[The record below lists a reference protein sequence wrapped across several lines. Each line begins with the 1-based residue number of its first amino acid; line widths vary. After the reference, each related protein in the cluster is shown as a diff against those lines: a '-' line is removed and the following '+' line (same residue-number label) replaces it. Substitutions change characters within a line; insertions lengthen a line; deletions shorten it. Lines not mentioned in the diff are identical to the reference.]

1 MSTTVEYILD
11 VETGR
16 AQAGLKRT
24 EQQTKRTT
32 STLRNMRREAR
43 AVSGGLQFTGE
54 AANALAPELSGMA
67 DMAIGAAGALRGLG
81 RALASGN
88 PLIIGATV
96 VVGSLI
102 AAYAALTAATKRNE
116 ESQKEFKKAVEET
129 NKAIEQNKIAFDNAE
144 AAILGNAGVVNDLSF
159 EYQKLTGQIGAAEA
173 AELQRE
179 QKVGKFADKASQ
191 ELAKQSKLLDDTM
204 AKEREQLR
212 AAQKRMAVLEQE
224 GRAFVMREGELR
236 LTKEGR
242 QQREAIEAIEKRI
255 RDVGREQNNIREN
268 GQQRINAL
276 VDEYARA
283 LKGIEDETKKQQ
295 QREEAI
301 KRAKDRQTKLQ
312 SILNSL
318 QSQAL
323 TLSDQLLNTQIARM
337 APLQKIGAEYQKEIM
352 LLERV
357 EQGITKQFE
366 EAEQI
371 ARSKRDQILL
381 TQILEEKTRALA
393 QVEALRGEALSEMF
407 KGQVSLSVK
416 LGKTLGKSVSGAI
429 KTQAKAVSKSSKD
442 AASALK
448 QLQGIID
455 QANDDQ
461 LSALD
466 KINSQEQKRL
476 DTLREIGKQEGINT
490 AEAEKAIRARA
501 QREREALRRRQAA
514 QGVGV
519 AETVVRA
526 SFDPQALIGAV
537 GSAFGPIG
545 SAIAGVVT
553 TLSDLG
559 QKDPEEIKEEFR
571 ATFEGIAKGLKVVI
585 PLIFEML
592 PPILFE
598 TAQMIINAIIQLP
611 FLIGTAIVKGL
622 RDLFTMM
629 FDGVR
634 KFFEDPLGAI
644 AGLFER
650 LFELILA
657 PIRGLLGGSF
667 MSGGRM
673 LSGQGGLRFT
683 GSNRGLAMLHE
694 GEAIV
699 PRSGQMSSSVAR
711 DAQSAMSAQG
721 GGGVTIVINSAIT
734 ERSAI
739 DGLVRRIEERFG
751 SFGQSTSNLFGG
763 V

>member
-11 VETGR
+11 IETGK

-32 STLRNMRREAR
+32 STLRGMRREAR

-88 PLIIGATV
+88 PLIIVATAAV
-96 VVGSLI
+96 ATLI
-102 AAYAALTAATKRNE
+102 AGYAAFTAATRRNE
-116 ESQKEFKKAVEET
+116 ESQKEFQKVIDET
-129 NKAIEQNKIAFDNAE
+129 NKRLEENKIAFNNAE
-144 AAILGNAGVVNDLSF
+144 AAILSNAGVVNDLTF
-159 EYQKLTGQIGAAEA
+159 EYQKLTGQITAAEA
-173 AELQRE
+173 AEFRRE
-179 QKVGKFADKASQ
+179 QKVGKFAEKAQGDLEKQRRVLFEIKSD
-191 ELAKQSKLLDDTM
+191 ENKRLA
-204 AKEREQLR
+204 
-212 AAQKRMAVLEQE
+212 AAQKRLQHLKDENRFFDRNFNLTLE
-224 GRAFVMREGELR
+224 GRR
-236 LTKEGR
+236 
-242 QQREAIEAIEKRI
+242 QRELVETIEKRI
-255 RDVGREQNNIREN
+255 SKISKDQIDLRTK
-268 GQQRINAL
+268 GQERINAQ
-276 VDEYARA
+276 VKEFEAS
-283 LKGIEDETKKQQ
+283 LKGIAEETDRQAK
-295 QREEAI
+295 REEAI

-337 APLQKIGAEYQKEIM
+337 APLQKIGAEYHKEIM

-357 EQGITKQFE
+357 EQGIIKQFE

-381 TQILEEKTRALA
+381 TQILEEKTRALV

-407 KGQVSLSVK
+407 KGQVSLSIK

-514 QGVGV
+514 QGIGV

-611 FLIGTAIVKGL
+611 FLIGTAIFKAL

-694 GEAIV
+694 GEMVV

-711 DAQSAMSAQG
+711 DAQSAMGAHSG

>member
-11 VETGR
+11 VETGK
-16 AQAGLKRT
+16 AQAGLKKT

-32 STLRNMRREAR
+32 STLRGMRREAR

-88 PLIIGATV
+88 PLIIGATAV
-96 VVGSLI
+96 VAALI
-102 AAYAALTAATKRNE
+102 AGYAAMTAATRRNE
-116 ESQKEFKKAVEET
+116 
-129 NKAIEQNKIAFDNAE
+129 D
-144 AAILGNAGVVNDLSF
+144 SF
-159 EYQKLTGQIGAAEA
+159 EYQKLTGQISAAEA
-173 AELQRE
+173 AEFRRE
-179 QKVGKFADKASQ
+179 QKVGKFGEKATQDLEKQRRALFEQ
-191 ELAKQSKLLDDTM
+191 ESAQNRLLA
-204 AKEREQLR
+204 
-212 AAQKRMAVLEQE
+212 AAQKRTQHLKDE
-224 GRAFVMREGELR
+224 GRFYDRNFR
-236 LTKEGR
+236 LTKEGLR
-242 QQREAIEAIEKRI
+242 QRQAVEAIEKRI
-255 RDVGREQNNIREN
+255 GDLNRQQLDLRTK
-268 GQQRINAL
+268 GQERINAQIK
-276 VDEYARA
+276 EYESSLNAIA
-283 LKGIEDETKKQQ
+283 KETERQAK
-295 QREEAI
+295 REEAI
-301 KRAKDRQTKLQ
+301 KRSKDRQTKLQ
-312 SILNSL
+312 GILNSL
-318 QSQAL
+318 QSQAVN
-323 TLSDQLLNTQIARM
+323 LSDRLLNVQIARM
-337 APLQKIGAEYQKEIM
+337 EPMQKIGAEYQKELM
-352 LLERV
+352 SLDRV
-357 EQGITKQFE
+357 EQGIIKQFE
-366 EAEQI
+366 EAEKI

-393 QVEALRGEALSEMF
+393 QVEALRGEALSKMF
-407 KGQVSLSVK
+407 SGQVSLAVK
-416 LGKTLGKSVSGAI
+416 LGKTLGKSVGGTL
-429 KTQAKAVSKSSKD
+429 KNQAKASAKASKD
-442 AASALK
+442 AAIALK
-448 QLQGIID
+448 QLQGIVD
-455 QANDDQ
+455 QANEDQ

-466 KINSQEQKRL
+466 KINQKEQDRL
-476 DTLREIGKQEGINT
+476 DTLKKIGKQENINT
-490 AEAEKAIRARA
+490 EEAEKAVRARA
-501 QREREALRRRQAA
+501 QREREALRRQQTA

-571 ATFEGIAKGLKVVI
+571 ATFEGIAKGLKVVV

-592 PPILFE
+592 PPILFDA
-598 TAQMIINAIIQLP
+598 AQMIINAIIQLP
-611 FLIGTAIVKGL
+611 FLIGTAIFKAL

-650 LFELILA
+650 PFELIMA

-683 GSNRGLAMLHE
+683 GGRGLAMLHE
-694 GEAIV
+694 GEMVV

-711 DAQSAMSAQG
+711 DAQNAISSQG
-721 GGGVTIVINSAIT
+721 GGGITIVINSAIT

>member
-11 VETGR
+11 VETGK
-16 AQAGLKRT
+16 AQAGLKKT

-32 STLRNMRREAR
+32 STLRGMRREAR

-88 PLIIGATV
+88 PLIIGATAV
-96 VVGSLI
+96 VAALI
-102 AAYAALTAATKRNE
+102 AGYAAMTAATRRNE
-116 ESQKEFKKAVEET
+116 ESQKELQKAIQET
-129 NKAIEQNKIAFDNAE
+129 NKQVEESKIAFDNAE
-144 AAILGNAGVVNDLSF
+144 AAILSNAGVVNDLSF
-159 EYQKLTGQIGAAEA
+159 EYQKLTGQISAAEA
-173 AELQRE
+173 AEFRRE
-179 QKVGKFADKASQ
+179 QKVGKFGEKATQDLEKQRRALFEQ
-191 ELAKQSKLLDDTM
+191 ESAQNRLLA
-204 AKEREQLR
+204 
-212 AAQKRMAVLEQE
+212 AAQKRTQHLKDE
-224 GRAFVMREGELR
+224 GRFYDRNFR
-236 LTKEGR
+236 LTKEGLR
-242 QQREAIEAIEKRI
+242 QRQAVEAIEKRI
-255 RDVGREQNNIREN
+255 GDLNRQQLDLRTK
-268 GQQRINAL
+268 GQERINAQIK
-276 VDEYARA
+276 EYESSLNAIA
-283 LKGIEDETKKQQ
+283 KETERQAK
-295 QREEAI
+295 REEAI
-301 KRAKDRQTKLQ
+301 KRSKDRQTKLQ
-312 SILNSL
+312 GILNSL
-318 QSQAL
+318 QSQAVN
-323 TLSDQLLNTQIARM
+323 LSDRLLNVQIARM
-337 APLQKIGAEYQKEIM
+337 EPMQKIGAEYQKELM
-352 LLERV
+352 SLDRV
-357 EQGITKQFE
+357 EQGIIKQFE
-366 EAEQI
+366 EAEKI

-393 QVEALRGEALSEMF
+393 QVEALRGEALSKMF
-407 KGQVSLSVK
+407 SGQVSLAVK
-416 LGKTLGKSVSGAI
+416 LGKTLGKSVGGTL
-429 KTQAKAVSKSSKD
+429 KNQAKASAKASKD
-442 AASALK
+442 AAIALK
-448 QLQGIID
+448 QLQGIVD
-455 QANDDQ
+455 QANEDQ

-466 KINSQEQKRL
+466 KINQKEQDRL
-476 DTLREIGKQEGINT
+476 DTLKKIGKQENINT
-490 AEAEKAIRARA
+490 EEAEKAVRARA
-501 QREREALRRRQAA
+501 QREREALRRQQTA

-571 ATFEGIAKGLKVVI
+571 ATFEGIAKGLKVVV

-592 PPILFE
+592 PPILFDA
-598 TAQMIINAIIQLP
+598 AQMIINAIIQLP
-611 FLIGTAIVKGL
+611 FLIGTAIFKAL

-650 LFELILA
+650 LFELIMA

-683 GSNRGLAMLHE
+683 GGRGLAMLHE
-694 GEAIV
+694 GEMVV

-711 DAQSAMSAQG
+711 DAQNAISSQG
-721 GGGVTIVINSAIT
+721 GGGITIVINSAIT

>member
-11 VETGR
+11 VETGK

-32 STLRNMRREAR
+32 STMRNMRREAR
-43 AVSGGLQFTGE
+43 GLSGSMQFVGE
-54 AANALAPELSGMA
+54 SAGALAPELSGMA
-67 DMAIGAAGALRGLG
+67 DAAMTGASALRGLG

-88 PLIIGATV
+88 PYVILATAV
-96 VVGSLI
+96 ITGLI
-102 AAYAALTAATKRNE
+102 AAYAAMTAATRRNE
-116 ESQKEFKKAVEET
+116 ESQKEFQKAIQET
-129 NKAIEQNKIAFDNAE
+129 NKQIEESKVAFDNAE
-144 AAILGNAGVVNDLSF
+144 AAILGNAGVVNELAF
-159 EYQKLTGQIGAAEA
+159 EYQKLTGQISASEA
-173 AELQRE
+173 AEFRRE
-179 QKVGKFADKASQ
+179 QKAGKFAERAKKDLADQRRALFEQ
-191 ELAKQSKLLDDTM
+191 E
-204 AKEREQLR
+204 
-212 AAQKRMAVLEQE
+212 AAQNRQLAAAKKRMDFLKDE
-224 GRAFVMREGELR
+224 GRARDRNAQLTSEGI
-236 LTKEGR
+236 K
-242 QQREAIEAIEKRI
+242 QRRVIEAIEKRI
-255 RDVGREQNNIREN
+255 QAINKQQADLKEQ
-268 GQQRINAL
+268 GQARINAQVKDFEQTL
-276 VDEYARA
+276 DNIA
-283 LKGIEDETKKQQ
+283 KETDRQAKQ
-295 QREEAI
+295 EAAI
-301 KRAKDRQTKLQ
+301 KAAKDRQSKLQ
-312 SILNSL
+312 GILNGL
-318 QSQAL
+318 QSQAVG
-323 TLSDQLLNTQIARM
+323 LSDRLLNLQIARM
-337 APLQKIGAEYQKEIM
+337 SPMQRIGAEYQREIVS
-352 LLERV
+352 LGRV
-357 EQGITKQFE
+357 EQEISKQFE
-366 EAEQI
+366 AAEEI
-371 ARSKRDQILL
+371 ARSKRDQVLL

-393 QVEALRGEALSEMF
+393 QVEALRSEALTRMF
-407 KGQVSLSVK
+407 SGQVSLAAK
-416 LGKTLGKSVSGAI
+416 LGKTLGKAVGGTI
-429 KTQAKAVSKSSKD
+429 KTQAKASAKATKD
-442 AASALK
+442 ATIALK
-448 QLQGIID
+448 QLQDIVD

-466 KINSQEQKRL
+466 KINEKEQSRL
-476 DTLREIGKQEGINT
+476 DTLKKIGKQEGLNT
-490 AEAEKAIRARA
+490 EEAEKAVRARA
-501 QREREALRRRQAA
+501 QREREALRVQQTA
-514 QGVGV
+514 QGIGV

-526 SFDPQALIGAV
+526 SFDPQALIGAL
-537 GSAFGPIG
+537 GGAFGPIG
-545 SAIAGVVT
+545 SAIAGIAT

-571 ATFEGIAKGLKVVI
+571 ATFEGIAKGLKVVV

-598 TAQMIINAIIQLP
+598 AAQMIINAIIQLP
-611 FLIGTAIVKGL
+611 FLISTAIFKAL

-650 LFELILA
+650 LFELIMA

-694 GEAIV
+694 GEMVV
-699 PRSGQMSSSVAR
+699 PRSGQMSSTVAR
-711 DAQSAMSAQG
+711 DAQSAMSAQGG

>member
-11 VETGR
+11 VETGK

-32 STLRNMRREAR
+32 TSMRGMRREAR
-43 AVSGGLQFTGE
+43 AVSGSMQFVGE
-54 AANALAPELSGMA
+54 AAGSLAPELSGMA
-67 DMAIGAAGALRGLG
+67 DAAMAGASALRGLG
-81 RALASGN
+81 RALTSGN
-88 PLIIGATV
+88 PYVIGATIAITA
-96 VVGSLI
+96 LI
-102 AAYAALTAATKRNE
+102 AAYAAMTAATRRNE
-116 ESQKEFKKAVEET
+116 ESQKEFQKVLDET
-129 NKAIEQNKIAFDNAE
+129 NKKINESRIAFDNAE

-159 EYQKLTGQIGAAEA
+159 EYQKLTGQISDSEA
-173 AELQRE
+173 AELRRE
-179 QKVGKFADKASQ
+179 QKVGKFAEKAQ
-191 ELAKQSKLLDDTM
+191 EDLEKQRRALFEIKSDENRRLDAAK
-204 AKEREQLR
+204 
-212 AAQKRMAVLEQE
+212 KRLQFLKDE
-224 GRAFVMREGELR
+224 GRFQDHNRQ
-236 LTKEGR
+236 LTEEGR
-242 QQREAIEAIEKRI
+242 RQRELVEGIEKRI
-255 RDVGREQNNIREN
+255 RKVSQEQFDLRTK
-268 GQQRINAL
+268 GQERINAQIR
-276 VDEYARA
+276 EYEYT
-283 LKGIEDETKKQQ
+283 LKKIEEESDR
-295 QREEAI
+295 QRKIEEAI
-301 KRAKDRQTKLQ
+301 KAAKDRQTKLQ
-312 SILNSL
+312 GILNSL
-318 QSQAL
+318 QSQAVN
-323 TLSDQLLNTQIARM
+323 LSDRLLNTQIARM
-337 APLQKIGAEYQKEIM
+337 APLQKIGAEYHKEIM

-357 EQGITKQFE
+357 EQGIIKQFE

-442 AASALK
+442 AASALR

-514 QGVGV
+514 QGIGV

-611 FLIGTAIVKGL
+611 FLIGTAIFKAL

-711 DAQSAMSAQG
+711 DAQSAISAQG
-721 GGGVTIVINSAIT
+721 GSGGVTIVINSAIT

-751 SFGQSTSNLFGG
+751 AFGQSTSNLFGG